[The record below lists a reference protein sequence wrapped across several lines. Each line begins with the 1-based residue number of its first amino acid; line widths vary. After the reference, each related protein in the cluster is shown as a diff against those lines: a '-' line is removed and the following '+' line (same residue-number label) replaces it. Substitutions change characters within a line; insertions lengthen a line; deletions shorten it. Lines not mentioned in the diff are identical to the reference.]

1 MHIILRVSAKSGSF
15 EKDRFCVRP
24 VYVSSRTVH
33 HSMGD
38 AVDAF
43 HGLVNHAGS
52 EPVQNLGD
60 AVVDEFHDIS
70 YGLRTFAFG
79 RDQLVEQVVC
89 NNVVALEV
97 PCIRQELL
105 HVVHE

>member
-1 MHIILRVSAKSGSF
+1 MKSQSVGSNCREKAIVIESDGVAELR
-15 EKDRFCVRP
+15 
-24 VYVSSRTVH
+24 
-33 HSMGD
+33 
-38 AVDAF
+38 
-43 HGLVNHAGS
+43 
-52 EPVQNLGD
+52 PVQNLGD